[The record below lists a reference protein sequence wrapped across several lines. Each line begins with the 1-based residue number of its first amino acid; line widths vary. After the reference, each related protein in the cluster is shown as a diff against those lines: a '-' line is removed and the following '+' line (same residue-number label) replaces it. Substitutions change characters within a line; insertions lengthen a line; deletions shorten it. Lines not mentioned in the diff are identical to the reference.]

1 MRTGTVVSLGA
12 SALLGVGALIVA
24 RIWLPQNHNAPAMAA
39 VEPAGV
45 PVVVA
50 AADIPYGT
58 KLDAGKLTVVRL
70 PAGSAPKGAYT
81 DPGQILRQT
90 GGPPIALSAIVAHE
104 PILPGKLSG
113 PGGRPIL
120 AAAITEGMRAY
131 TVGVTEVAGG
141 GGHVMPGDRVDVLLT
156 HDISPPGSTDAGH
169 NMVTDVVLQ
178 NVRVLGMDLNVDPT
192 STTAAPAHTATMEV
206 SVQDAERLAL
216 AAQAGGLSL
225 ALRGAGN
232 AEVSPVRT
240 VATNELR
247 SMGPRGL
254 VGGGRVVAT
263 ATRRAAPAPRVV
275 VRHTVIV
282 VHGDATT
289 SVEVPTER
297 YGAGA

>member
-1 MRTGTVVSLGA
+1 MVSLGA

-24 RIWLPQNHNAPAMAA
+24 RIWIPQTQHNAPSMAA

-58 KLDAGKLTVVRL
+58 KLDAGKLTVVRM
-70 PAGSAPKGAYT
+70 PAASAPKGAYA

-90 GGPPIALSAIVAHE
+90 GGPPIALQSIVAHE
-104 PILPGKLSG
+104 PILAGKLSG
-113 PGGRPIL
+113 PGARPIL
-120 AAAITEGMRAY
+120 AATIDEGMRAY

-141 GGHVMPGDRVDVLLT
+141 GGHIMPGDRVDVLLT
-156 HDISPPGSTDAGH
+156 HDISPPGSADAGH

-178 NVRVLGMDLNVDPT
+178 NVSVLGMDLNVDPT
-192 STTAAPAHTATMEV
+192 STTAAAAHTATMEV

-216 AAQAGGLSL
+216 AAQAGGLSM
-225 ALRGAGN
+225 ALRGTGN

-240 VATNELR
+240 IATNELR
-247 SMGPRGL
+247 SMGPHGL
-254 VGGGRVVAT
+254 VGGGRPAGP
-263 ATRRAAPAPRVV
+263 ARHAAPAARPVT
-275 VRHTVIV
+275 RHTVIV
-282 VHGDATT
+282 VHGDATS
-289 SVEVPTER
+289 SVEVPQER